1 MYRYKEVIIERLI
14 KKTWYKFKK
23 NVLFII
29 PFIKS
34 IFIHVHTYI
43 YIISFH
49 AFSILNNKNSYLLFS
64 YNKNIPRIFISLNF
78 SSPRKIPSTPS
89 SSNS

>member
-1 MYRYKEVIIERLI
+1 MYKEVIIERLI

-29 PFIKS
+29 PLIKS

-43 YIISFH
+43 
-49 AFSILNNKNSYLLFS
+49 
-64 YNKNIPRIFISLNF
+64 
-78 SSPRKIPSTPS
+78 
-89 SSNS
+89 